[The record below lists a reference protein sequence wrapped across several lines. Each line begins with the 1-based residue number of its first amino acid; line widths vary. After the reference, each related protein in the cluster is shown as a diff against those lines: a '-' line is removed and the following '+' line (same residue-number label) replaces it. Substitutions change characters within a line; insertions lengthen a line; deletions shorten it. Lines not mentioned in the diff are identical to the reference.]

1 MPWVAFSISRP
12 MTSGISLEVSCWRVQ
27 LLASRWMISVIFRR
41 MARIWDEA
49 A

>member
-12 MTSGISLEVSCWRVQ
+12 ITSGMSFEVSWVRVQ
-27 LLASRWMISVIFRR
+27 LEASRWMISVIFRR
-41 MARIWDEA
+41 MARICEEA